1 MNKYLTIACAALLAV
16 CAALWGMN
24 KNLRAEKRRLA
35 GNQDALMQWVDYYK
49 TEAGNSAASV
59 QRLELSYSELKQ
71 HYEEICRTADELKV
85 KVRRLQSVSRTATE
99 TDVKIQT
106 VIRDS
111 VVFRDGVLDSLMTI
125 NWSDAWVKI
134 KGEMRRKE
142 LTLDIHTT
150 DTLIQIVHRVPKKFL
165 FIRWGTKAI
174 RQEITSTNPHTTIVY
189 SEYIELKKRKRK

>member
-1 MNKYLTIACAALLAV
+1 MNKYLTIACAILMAA
-16 CAALWGMN
+16 CAALWSVNNG
-24 KNLRAEKRRLA
+24 LRKEKRRLA
-35 GNQDALMQWVDYYK
+35 GNQDALMSQVDYYK

-71 HYEEICRTADELKV
+71 HYEDVCRTADELKV
-85 KVRRLQSVSRTATE
+85 KVRRLQSASKTATE
-99 TDVKIQT
+99 TEVRIQT

-111 VVFRDGVLDSLMTI
+111 VIFRDGVIDSLMAI
-125 NWSDAWVKI
+125 RWRDPWVRVD
-134 KGEMRRKE
+134 GEIRQKE

-174 RQEITSTNPHTTIVY
+174 RQDITSTNPHTTIVY
-189 SEYIELKKRKRK
+189 SEYIELKKRK